1 MTVALIYHP
10 LSSIQWMTSLRNW
23 QKWRKTEKSKNKT
36 NLKWTTWDQSDQKLC
51 SHYSHMTTGDSRQH
65 GCVLWADCV
74 SSEIG
79 GNLPLTF
86 SLQVF
91 QLLYNLPKP
100 PFSPKLIV
108 FQAKGRGKS
117 TLVQGQLQH
126 MSEKLMKFEDSMFK
140 KWLLLKIPE
149 HSIIFLHKIVFLK
162 KH

>member
-1 MTVALIYHP
+1 MI
-10 LSSIQWMTSLRNW
+10 
-23 QKWRKTEKSKNKT
+23 
-36 NLKWTTWDQSDQKLC
+36 
-51 SHYSHMTTGDSRQH
+51 TGDSRQH

-117 TLVQGQLQH
+117 TLGQGQLQH
-126 MSEKLMKFEDSMFK
+126 MSEKLMKFEDSM
-140 KWLLLKIPE
+140 
-149 HSIIFLHKIVFLK
+149 LK
-162 KH
+162 KMNALEYSRTFYYFPPKFVF